1 MSFETVDITVGNST
15 QTVSINM
22 SLWARDDNPGWRAL
36 IEAYFGQRSTLNSL
50 KTRER
55 PVLEIPIAEEF
66 DLPQKI
72 LIRSELQT
80 MYKRVSALYRTK
92 AKAGAII
99 SGQPGCGKS
108 TSIAYF
114 LVEQLADKRP
124 VYVMD
129 KSDQVYFITNMG
141 TWVSSADALR
151 THLEFPMRRR
161 QHRPWVLIDSKS
173 SKVEPKRLVLN
184 ASFAVY
190 VPSPALERYKD
201 WMVEHGIP
209 IYFLNPWVPS
219 DLRKCLSLILESL
232 FSRVPPHNQEV
243 EEQEEIV
250 LDALY
255 YCVPTPRALRLYFE
269 PLMLEEQCSEPEQDT
284 KQTPLVQE
292 VQPLESGQTALGT
305 KQTPLNSQGPFNPA
319 KNKYGQAVVDA
330 IKCLNS
336 LQELAKILEIRAE
349 AGYASEISHQLLCIY
364 RSEPDG
370 SPSNRLVKIASDTA
384 YMDFASPWVGEE
396 LLRRHNEWQ
405 FSDLCQ
411 FYHKIS
417 QTSELGVAAGVLFE
431 RLFVKRIITPSRT
444 NLRFG
449 LYSALNTPPKRQTRK
464 SAKISHTRFIGFTL
478 ARPSSKSV
486 LHWSNS
492 EADEVDKLDLPDA
505 DDTKEDDGDTDD
517 PNPSSIPQPRWND
530 TFSLN
535 PYHMIQEVEPV
546 LCTLHVPSKRN
557 NPLFDAL
564 LLQEDIPSCVTLWV
578 IQITSA
584 KKHGGASAGY
594 NDIQD
599 IYNRSVEKYSDGN
612 VRVGY
617 MLLVPP
623 KYHQVE
629 WTFENI
635 HLLPENLRPT
645 NGNVYIQIFQ
655 VDKLGTSVSHDES
668 SPFWLGENQYIV

>member
-15 QTVSINM
+15 ETVSIN

-50 KTRER
+50 KAREQ

-80 MYKRVSALYRTK
+80 MYKRVGALYETK
-92 AKAGAII
+92 LRAGAII

-108 TSIAYF
+108 TSIVYF

-141 TWVSSADALR
+141 TWVSSAGVLH
-151 THLEFPMRRR
+151 THLGFPMRRL
-161 QHRPWVLIDSKS
+161 WVLIDSKS

-184 ASFAVY
+184 AGFAVC

-201 WMVEHGIP
+201 WMVQHGIP
-209 IYFLNPWVPS
+209 VYFLNPWVPS
-219 DLRKCLSLILESL
+219 DLRKCLPLIFDSI
-232 FSRVPPHNQEV
+232 FTRVQPHIQEV
-243 EEQEEIV
+243 EEQEEIF

-255 YCVPTPRALRLYFE
+255 YCVPTPRALRMYFE
-269 PLMLEEQCSEPEQDT
+269 PLMLEDQHSESDQDSE
-284 KQTPLVQE
+284 QTPLVMQL
-292 VQPLESGQTALGT
+292 LESGQTALGT
-305 KQTPLNSQGPFNPA
+305 EQTPLNSQGPLNPA
-319 KNKYGQAVVDA
+319 KNKYVLALVDA
-330 IKCLNS
+330 INRLNS
-336 LQELAKILEIRAE
+336 LRELAKILEIRVE

-364 RSEPDG
+364 RSEPHG
-370 SPSNRLVKIASDTA
+370 SPSNRLVKITSDTA

-396 LLRRHNEWQ
+396 LLRRHSEGQ
-405 FSDLCQ
+405 LSDLCR
-411 FYHKIS
+411 FYHKMS
-417 QTSELGVAAGVLFE
+417 ETSDLGVAAGVIFE
-431 RLFVKRIITPSRT
+431 RLFVKRIITPSLT

-449 LYSALNTPPKRQTRK
+449 LYSALNTPPRRQTRK
-464 SAKISHTRFIGFTL
+464 RAKTPHTRFIGFAL
-478 ARPSSKSV
+478 VRPSSKSA
-486 LHWSNS
+486 LRWSNS
-492 EADEVDKLDLPDA
+492 EADEVNKLDPPDA
-505 DDTKEDDGDTDD
+505 DDTKEGDGATDD
-517 PNPSSIPQPRWND
+517 PNTLFIPQPRWND
-530 TFSLN
+530 AFSLN
-535 PYHMIQEVEPV
+535 QYHMIQEVEPV

-564 LLQEDIPSCVTLWV
+564 LLQEDSPSCVTLWV
-578 IQITSA
+578 IQITAA
-584 KKHGGASAGY
+584 KMHGEASAGY
-594 NDIQD
+594 NDIQV
-599 IYNRSVEKYSDGN
+599 IYNRSVEKYGDGN

-629 WTFENI
+629 WTFEDI
-635 HLLPENLRPT
+635 HLLPENLRPS
-645 NGNVYIQIFQ
+645 NGNVFIQVFQ
-655 VDKLGTSVSHDES
+655 VDELETSVSYDGS
-668 SPFWLGENQYIV
+668 SPF